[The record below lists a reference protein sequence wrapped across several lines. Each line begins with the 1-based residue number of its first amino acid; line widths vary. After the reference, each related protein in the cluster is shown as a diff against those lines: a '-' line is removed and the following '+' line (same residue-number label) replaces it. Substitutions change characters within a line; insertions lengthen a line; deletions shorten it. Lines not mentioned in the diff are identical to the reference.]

1 MQKVRD
7 LLDLCKSLKM
17 TSCLKVC
24 IYFLIVKKKQLRPD
38 FYKDV
43 MKNNEFLWKV
53 LKAVELCDHS

>member
-24 IYFLIVKKKQLRPD
+24 IYFLIVKKKAIKTYD

-43 MKNNEFLWKV
+43 MKNNDK
-53 LKAVELCDHS
+53 K

>member
-43 MKNNEFLWKV
+43 MKNNDK
-53 LKAVELCDHS
+53 KIKQSKTTPPPKQ